1 MTAAPAWQRDDLL
14 FVPLGGSGEIGMNAN
29 LFHHDDQWLMVDLGI
44 SFPDDTMPG
53 IDVVLPD
60 LSFIEDHRAKLAGLV
75 ITHGHEDHLGAI
87 PYLWER
93 LKCPIYG
100 TPFTLALVRGK
111 LQERLPN
118 ARVKLISLPLNTPVS
133 VGSFDVEM
141 ISLTHSI
148 PDPAGLVLRAGG
160 KTIFHT
166 GDWKFDEDPLIG
178 PISDLAALKK
188 LGDAGVDIMIGDS
201 TNAMVEG
208 RTGSEADA
216 RKGLLDTIG
225 KLKGRVAVTCF
236 ASNVARVDSLVRIA
250 QQTGRSP
257 MLVGRALHRVTEAA
271 KSCGYLKDWPDLVS
285 EDDFDLI
292 PKENLLM
299 VCTGSQGEARSALA
313 RIASGSHHMVRLEKG
328 DAVLFSSREIP
339 GNEPAISRV
348 QDNLIRRGIQVIT
361 DDDAPIH
368 VSGHP
373 GREDMTEMY
382 QLIRPKV
389 AIPVHGTARHLQAHA
404 ALARSCQVS
413 KTIIPE
419 NGDVICL
426 DGEASKVISR
436 ADTGILTYEAGEVI
450 PLDSATIRDRRRML
464 WNGHVSASVVLSLS
478 GELCLAPSI
487 TQNGLN
493 DGHRADDFIAEA
505 SLKVEDV
512 LLAMK
517 RNDRLD
523 DAAVTNSVS
532 QALRGLAKTMFQR
545 RPAVQVHVMRV
556 DAIGVISGD

>member
-1 MTAAPAWQRDDLL
+1 MTTSQLWQHDDLL

-29 LFHHDDQWLMVDLGI
+29 LFHYDDQWLMVDLGI

-60 LSFIEDHRAKLAGLV
+60 LSFIEARREKLAGLV

-111 LQERLPN
+111 LSERLPD
-118 ARVKLISLPLNTPVS
+118 ARVKLISLPFNSSVP

-166 GDWKFDEDPLIG
+166 GDWKFDEDPLLG
-178 PISDLAALKK
+178 PTSDKDALKK
-188 LGDAGVDIMIGDS
+188 LGNSGVDILIGDS
-201 TNAMVEG
+201 TNAMVDG

-216 RKGLLDTIG
+216 RKGLLETIG
-225 KLKGRVAVTCF
+225 GLKGRVAVTCF
-236 ASNVARVDSLVRIA
+236 ASNVARVDSLVRVA
-250 QQTGRSP
+250 RQTGRSP
-257 MLVGRALHRVTEAA
+257 MLVGRALHRISEAA
-271 KSCGYLKDWPDLVS
+271 RSCGYLSDWPDFVP

-292 PKENLLM
+292 PKEKLLM
-299 VCTGSQGEARSALA
+299 ICTGSQGEPRSALS

-348 QDNLIRRGIQVIT
+348 QDNLIRRGVQVIT

-373 GREDMTEMY
+373 GREDMAEMY
-382 QLIRPKV
+382 QMIRPRV
-389 AIPVHGTARHLQAHA
+389 AIPVHGTARHLKAHA
-404 ALARSCQVS
+404 SLAQSCQVG
-413 KTIIPE
+413 KTIIPD
-419 NGDVICL
+419 NGDIIAL
-426 DGEASKVISR
+426 DGDQSRVISK
-436 ADTGILTYEAGEVI
+436 ADTGLLTFEAGEVI
-450 PLDSATIRDRRRML
+450 GLDSSTLRDRRRML
-464 WNGHVSASVVLSLS
+464 WNGNVSASIVLSLK

-493 DGHRADDFIAEA
+493 DGYRADDYIAEG
-505 SLKVEDV
+505 SLRVEDA
-512 LLAMK
+512 LLAMSN
-517 RNDRLD
+517 RDRLD
-523 DAAVTNSVS
+523 DDVVTDRVS
-532 QALRGLAKTMFQR
+532 QALRGLAKAMFQR

-556 DAIGVISGD
+556 DAPGVLTGG

>member
-1 MTAAPAWQRDDLL
+1 MTQSQSWKHDDLL

-29 LFHHDDQWLMVDLGI
+29 LFHHNDQWLMVDLGI
-44 SFPDDTMPG
+44 SFPDETMPG

-60 LSFIEDHRAKLAGLV
+60 LSFIEERRDKLAGLV

-111 LQERLPN
+111 LSEHLPD
-118 ARVKLISLPLNTPVS
+118 ARVKLISLPFNTPVP

-160 KTIFHT
+160 QTIFHT
-166 GDWKFDEDPLIG
+166 GDWKFDEDPMIG
-178 PISDLAALKK
+178 PTSDKGALKR
-188 LGDAGVDIMIGDS
+188 LGETGVDILIGDS

-216 RKGLLDTIG
+216 RKGLLATIG
-225 KLKGRVAVTCF
+225 GLKGRVAVTCF

-250 QQTGRSP
+250 GETGRSP
-257 MLVGRALHRVTEAA
+257 MLVGRALHRITEAA
-271 KSCGYLKDWPDLVS
+271 KSCGYLRDWPDLVR
-285 EDDFDLI
+285 EDDFELI
-292 PKENLLM
+292 PRENLLM
-299 VCTGSQGEARSALA
+299 ICTGSQGEPRSALA

-348 QDNLIRRGIQVIT
+348 QDNLIRRGVQVIT

-373 GREDMTEMY
+373 GRDDMAEMY
-382 QLIRPKV
+382 QLIRPRV
-389 AIPVHGTARHLQAHA
+389 AIPVHGTARHLKAHA
-404 ALARSCQVS
+404 VLAQSCQVS
-413 KTIIPE
+413 KTIIPD
-419 NGDVICL
+419 NGDVIAL
-426 DGEASKVISR
+426 DGEESRVISK
-436 ADTGILTYEAGEVI
+436 ADTGLLTYEAGEVI
-450 PLDSATIRDRRRML
+450 ALDSSTLRDRRRML
-464 WNGHVSASVVLSLS
+464 WNGNVSASIVLSLT

-493 DGHRADDFIAEA
+493 DGHRADDYIAEG
-505 SLKVEDV
+505 SLRVEDA
-512 LLAMK
+512 LLAMNS
-517 RNDRLD
+517 RDRFD
-523 DAAVTNSVS
+523 DDTVSDRVS
-532 QALRGLAKTMFQR
+532 QVLRGLAKSMFQR

-556 DAIGVISGD
+556 DAPGVLTGE